1 MSHATSLLPI
11 AGLHHVTAISGAPQ
25 RNVDFYTGAIGQRLV
40 KKTVNFDDPGT
51 YHLYYGDYD
60 ANPGSIL
67 TFFPYVGAKP
77 GRTGAGMA
85 RSFAYSIRPQ
95 DFDALADRLEGVS
108 TRADRFGDKVLQV
121 TDPDGQMLE
130 FITDTHA
137 AEAPG
142 AFHSAALWSAA
153 PEKTARILTEAFGY
167 AEVGSERGEGGEW
180 LRLALPDSGTGKI
193 IDLWRADTALR
204 AQPGAGTIHH
214 IAFRAS
220 DNDNQDELREKLLSM
235 GQQVTPR
242 IDRQYFN
249 AIYFREPGGV
259 LFEVATDQPGFT
271 IDEPLETLGTALKLP
286 PQYEA
291 QRAQIEAHLPPVKV
305 SA

>member
-1 MSHATSLLPI
+1 MSHATPLPPI

-25 RNVDFYTGAIGQRLV
+25 RNVDFYTGPIGQRLV

-60 ANPGSIL
+60 ASPGSIL

-95 DFDALADRLEGVS
+95 DFDALSDRLEGVS
-108 TRADRFGDKVLQV
+108 ARADRFGDKVLQV
-121 TDPDGQMLE
+121 TDPDGQVLE
-130 FITDTHA
+130 FITDNQA
-137 AEAPG
+137 AAAPG
-142 AFHSAALWSAA
+142 GFHSAALWSLA
-153 PEKTARILTEAFGY
+153 PDTTARILTEAFGY
-167 AEVGSERGEGGEW
+167 REVGSERGTGGEW
-180 LRLALPDSGTGKI
+180 LRLALPGSGTGKI
-193 IDLWRADTALR
+193 IDLWRADTAVR

-220 DNDNQDELREKLLSM
+220 DNDNQDALREKLLSM

-271 IDEPLETLGTALKLP
+271 IDEPLEALGEALKLP

-291 QRAQIEAHLPPVKV
+291 DRARIEAHLPPVKV